1 MKRIVDYLQSKSSED
16 AVVKAIFDNILYY
29 QAINTDQKNKE
40 FTGTLYNYF
49 VHECVKTNQYIYLS
63 KNEFDRI
70 HNVYKKLIYNLR
82 KIDAGKAT
90 IEDVQRIVKDHRS
103 NLIGIID
110 SKVDD
115 NDAILIPCSEYSI
128 SLQLKILRI
137 NSSCIN
143 SPIIDVG
150 CGKDA
155 RLIKF
160 LNANHD
166 DVYGID
172 QYYNKSPHIMCEN
185 WFDFKFLPETWGT
198 IISHMAFSNH
208 FRRAIAYKSK
218 ELKRYEEKF
227 KEILSSLRFG
237 GRLIYSP
244 SIPEIEK
251 DLDHKEYIIERFK
264 NDENNPILDTIHIT
278 RVGLKK

>member
-1 MKRIVDYLQSKSSED
+1 MKRIVDYLKSKSSED

-49 VHECVKTNQYIYLS
+49 VHEYVKTNQYISLS

-70 HNVYKKLIYNLR
+70 HNAYRKLINNLR
-82 KIDAGKAT
+82 EIDTRKAT
-90 IEDVQRIVKDHRS
+90 IEDVQRIVKDHRNS
-103 NLIGIID
+103 LIRIINT
-110 SKVDD
+110 KVDD
-115 NDAILIPCSEYSI
+115 NEAILIPCSEYSI

-137 NSSCIN
+137 NSSSIA
-143 SPIIDVG
+143 SPIIDIG

-155 RLIKF
+155 RLVKY
-160 LNANHD
+160 LNSNHR

-172 QYYNKSPHIMCEN
+172 QYYNKSPYIICEN
-185 WFDFKFLPETWGT
+185 WLDFKFLPETWGT

-208 FRRAIAYKSK
+208 FRRVMTYKSK
-218 ELKRYEEKF
+218 ELKRYEDKF
-227 KEILSSLRFG
+227 KEILLSLRFG

-251 DLDHKEYIIERFK
+251 DLNHKEYVIERYK
-264 NDENNPILDTIHIT
+264 NVENNPILDTIHIT
-278 RVGLKK
+278 RVG